1 MKKNEG
7 YAWVI
12 FLCMCAVSLVGF
24 GLVINT
30 VGLFY
35 EPVGKAFGVGRG
47 SVALM
52 STMQNIAAAI
62 TLLFAGKVMTKINL
76 KWVLAGCFAIIG
88 LSLASLSFAR
98 SITHFY
104 IAWILI
110 GICQPFAIALPIP
123 VILGNWFKKKLGTVM
138 GIALGIS
145 AFGGTIFN
153 PIISSIITANGW
165 RAGWLAE
172 GLIVL
177 IVLVPMSLFLLKGKP
192 DSKHAAYGQG
202 EVEENAEV
210 EETGITL
217 KEATKTPMF
226 YLIAFSMI
234 ALQFIAGFVQHISGH
249 IVNSGLSLTTGA
261 SVVSG
266 VMMGAAV
273 GKILIGYLLDK
284 FNNSFVVGLY
294 TVFGILGWSGLIV
307 LKSPMMLV
315 SSGFILG
322 LGQGLLLVALP
333 YFIRRE
339 FGSKDYSNILSIISM
354 LRSVSSAAA
363 VSLDG
368 VMFDIQHSYTMP
380 LTLNVILYILAGI
393 AVVMSIRYTHK
404 LLVSKV

>member
-1 MKKNEG
+1 
-7 YAWVI
+7 
-12 FLCMCAVSLVGF
+12 
-24 GLVINT
+24 
-30 VGLFY
+30 
-35 EPVGKAFGVGRG
+35 
-47 SVALM
+47 
-52 STMQNIAAAI
+52 
-62 TLLFAGKVMTKINL
+62 
-76 KWVLAGCFAIIG
+76 
-88 LSLASLSFAR
+88 
-98 SITHFY
+98 
-104 IAWILI
+104 
-110 GICQPFAIALPIP
+110 
-123 VILGNWFKKKLGTVM
+123 
-138 GIALGIS
+138 
-145 AFGGTIFN
+145 
-153 PIISSIITANGW
+153 
-165 RAGWLAE
+165 
-172 GLIVL
+172 
-177 IVLVPMSLFLLKGKP
+177 
-192 DSKHAAYGQG
+192 
-202 EVEENAEV
+202 
-210 EETGITL
+210 
-217 KEATKTPMF
+217 
-226 YLIAFSMI
+226 MI

-249 IVNSGLSLTTGA
+249 IVLSGLALTTVS

-266 VMMGAAV
+266 VMMCAAV

-354 LRSVSSAAA
+354 LGSVSSAAA

>member
-1 MKKNEG
+1 
-7 YAWVI
+7 
-12 FLCMCAVSLVGF
+12 
-24 GLVINT
+24 
-30 VGLFY
+30 
-35 EPVGKAFGVGRG
+35 
-47 SVALM
+47 
-52 STMQNIAAAI
+52 
-62 TLLFAGKVMTKINL
+62 
-76 KWVLAGCFAIIG
+76 
-88 LSLASLSFAR
+88 
-98 SITHFY
+98 
-104 IAWILI
+104 
-110 GICQPFAIALPIP
+110 
-123 VILGNWFKKKLGTVM
+123 
-138 GIALGIS
+138 
-145 AFGGTIFN
+145 
-153 PIISSIITANGW
+153 
-165 RAGWLAE
+165 
-172 GLIVL
+172 
-177 IVLVPMSLFLLKGKP
+177 
-192 DSKHAAYGQG
+192 
-202 EVEENAEV
+202 

-354 LRSVSSAAA
+354 LGSVSSAAA